1 MMKELQLLLMVFGV
15 LALGIILY
23 KSVLKPEMIRSDCQR
38 QYSSQIAVNICV
50 EAHKI
55 NIHIK

>member
-1 MMKELQLLLMVFGV
+1 MMKEFQLLLIVFGV
-15 LALGIILY
+15 LGLGIILY

-38 QYSSQIAVNICV
+38 QYRSEIAVNICV

-55 NIHIK
+55 NMHIR

>member
-1 MMKELQLLLMVFGV
+1 MKELQLLLIVFGI
-15 LALGIILY
+15 LGLGIILY
-23 KSVLKPEMIRSDCQR
+23 KSVLKPQMIRSDCQR

-55 NIHIK
+55 NLRI